1 MPNALITGGS
11 TGFGAG
17 TLAAL
22 RSRGW
27 TAYGTSRRP
36 DAAPADDTPLLPL
49 DLRDDASIAAL
60 GEFVRGLDDG
70 LGALVSNAGIA
81 VNGPWEELSSAELR
95 QQLEVNLIGTMAVVR
110 ECLPA
115 LRRSGG
121 VIVQVT
127 SISGLI
133 GDAGFGAYNASKFG
147 LEGATEAL
155 VQEVRGQGIRVVLVE
170 PGPFLTP
177 IVDAGDEIAGRDDS
191 GRYAE
196 VWRGLEEWRTWFR
209 GNAEDPRHVV
219 AAIVGAIE
227 RDDAPFRIPV
237 GSKVP
242 QWIREHTQRLLDD
255 VDAAQRFLAS
265 LESAGD

>member
-1 MPNALITGGS
+1 MSNALVTGAS
-11 TGFGAG
+11 TGFGAA
-17 TLAAL
+17 TLRAL
-22 RSRGW
+22 RDRGW

-36 DAAPADDTPLLPL
+36 AAASSPDGPPLLGL
-49 DLRDDASIAAL
+49 DLRDDASISAL

-81 VNGPWEELSSAELR
+81 VNGPWEELSSDELR
-95 QQLEVNLIGTMAVVR
+95 EQLAVNLVGTMAVVR

-115 LRRSGG
+115 LRHAAG

-155 VQEVRGQGIRVVLVE
+155 AQEVRDQGIRVVLVE
-170 PGPFLTP
+170 PGPFRTP
-177 IVDAGDEIAGRDDS
+177 IADVAVQTAQRNDN

-196 VWRGLEEWRTWFR
+196 LWREFDEWGNWFR
-209 GNAEDPRHVV
+209 ANAEDP
-219 AAIVGAIE
+219 AIVAGVIVAAIE

-242 QWIREHTQRLLDD
+242 GWIREHAQQLLAD
-255 VDAAQRFLAS
+255 VDAAELFVAS
-265 LESAGD
+265 AQQT

>member
-1 MPNALITGGS
+1 MPNALVTGAS

-22 RSRGW
+22 RTRGW

-36 DAAPADDTPLLPL
+36 PADATDRAPLLRL

-60 GEFVRGLDDG
+60 GELVSGLDDG

-81 VNGPWEELSSAELR
+81 VNGPWEELSSADLR
-95 QQLEVNLIGTMAVVR
+95 EQLEVNLVGTMAVVR
-110 ECLPA
+110 ACLPA
-115 LRRSGG
+115 LRRASG

-127 SISGLI
+127 SVSGLI

-155 VQEVRGQGIRVVLVE
+155 AQEVQDQGIRVVLVE

-177 IVDAGDEIAGRDDS
+177 IIDAGEDIAGRDDD
-191 GRYAE
+191 GRYAQ
-196 VWRGLEEWRTWFR
+196 VWRGLEEWRDWFR
-209 GNAEDPRHVV
+209 TNAEDPQVVVNTIV
-219 AAIVGAIE
+219 AAIE
-227 RDDAPFRIPV
+227 REDAPFRIPV

-242 QWIREHTQRLLDD
+242 GWIRSHVEKLLVD
-255 VDAAQRFLAS
+255 VEASQRFVELAQ
-265 LESAGD
+265 GPR

>member
-1 MPNALITGGS
+1 MRNALITGGS
-11 TGFGAG
+11 SGFGAG
-17 TLAAL
+17 TLRRL
-22 RSRGW
+22 GSRGW

-36 DAAPADDTPLLPL
+36 PAGPPTDGPPLLPL
-49 DLRDDASIAAL
+49 DLRDDTSIAAL

-81 VNGPWEELSSAELR
+81 VNGPWEEMTSSELR
-95 QQLEVNLIGTMAVVR
+95 DQLEVNLIGTMAVVR

-115 LRRSGG
+115 LRAGGG

-127 SISGLI
+127 SVSGLI

-155 VQEVRGQGIRVVLVE
+155 RGEVQDQGIRVILVE

-177 IVDAGDEIAGRDDS
+177 IVDAGDEIAGRDDL
-191 GRYAE
+191 GRYAA
-196 VWRGLEEWRTWFR
+196 VWRGLDEWREWFR
-209 GNAEDPRHVV
+209 GNAEDPERVV
-219 AAIVGAIE
+219 TAIVGAIE

-237 GSKVP
+237 GTKVP
-242 QWIREHTQRLLDD
+242 KWIREHTEQLLAD
-255 VDAAQRFLAS
+255 VEASEEFLAS
-265 LESAGD
+265 LDD